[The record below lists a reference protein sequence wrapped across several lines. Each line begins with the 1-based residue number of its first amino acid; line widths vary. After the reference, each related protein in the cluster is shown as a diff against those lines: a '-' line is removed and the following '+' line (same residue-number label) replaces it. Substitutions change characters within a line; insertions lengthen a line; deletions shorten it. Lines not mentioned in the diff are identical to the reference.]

1 MKKLL
6 ASLLLGLG
14 LFLAMPFVLSIGA
27 VVFLP
32 PVTAM
37 IFAIVLSPLA
47 DRLTRFGLPAMV
59 ASLLSIVALIAAVLI
74 ALSLIL
80 QPAFVMVDQVPALAR
95 QVTRRFTELRGCLQQ
110 TGKQRRCWLQG
121 LLFGLG

>member
-1 MKKLL
+1 MNQPFHPALTDATPQTPTQMAGL
-6 ASLLLGLG
+6 GGAEGVFAAMSEQRIRLQSSIVLLLGLG

-47 DRLTRFGLPAMV
+47 DLLTRFGLPAMV
-59 ASLLSIVALIAAVLI
+59 A
-74 ALSLIL
+74 
-80 QPAFVMVDQVPALAR
+80 
-95 QVTRRFTELRGCLQQ
+95 
-110 TGKQRRCWLQG
+110 
-121 LLFGLG
+121 